1 MRQTTFKSK
10 FSFLS
15 IALLGLSACGANSAG
30 TLANKDELSAIQE
43 NTHKNQ
49 MNVSKQDTNKQKK
62 AANMLTLQGQI
73 VYQTMEGGFYSF
85 IADDGGKYTP
95 MQLPKAHQQH
105 GLIVQL
111 DAEVMHDV
119 MTTTQFGQVIKV
131 HDVTVLDA
139 SKVSPL
145 PKQQ

>member
-73 VYQTMEGGFYSF
+73 VYQTMEGGFFSF
-85 IADDGGKYTP
+85 IANDGGKYTP

-105 GLIVQL
+105 GLIVELQAQVL
-111 DAEVMHDV
+111 HDV
-119 MTTTQFGQVIKV
+119 ITTTQFGQVIKV
-131 HDVTVLDA
+131 IDVKVIDE
-139 SKVSPL
+139 SKVSTI
-145 PKQQ
+145 PKER